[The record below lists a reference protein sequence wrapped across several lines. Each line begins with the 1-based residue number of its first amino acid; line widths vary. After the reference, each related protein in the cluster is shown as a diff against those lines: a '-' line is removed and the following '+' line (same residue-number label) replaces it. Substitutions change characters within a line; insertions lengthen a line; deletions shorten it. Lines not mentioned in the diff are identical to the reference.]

1 MYIFAD
7 HTNREYPTA
16 SFGIAIYP
24 DDGVSLETLIKHAD
38 MAMYE
43 VKKMG
48 RDNYLYYQPYMK
60 GEGLKA

>member
-24 DDGVSLETLIKHAD
+24 DDGVSLEALIKHANT
-38 MAMYE
+38 AMYE
-43 VKKMG
+43 VKKIG
-48 RDNYLYYQPYMK
+48 RDNYLCYQPDKK
-60 GEGLKA
+60 GEGLEA